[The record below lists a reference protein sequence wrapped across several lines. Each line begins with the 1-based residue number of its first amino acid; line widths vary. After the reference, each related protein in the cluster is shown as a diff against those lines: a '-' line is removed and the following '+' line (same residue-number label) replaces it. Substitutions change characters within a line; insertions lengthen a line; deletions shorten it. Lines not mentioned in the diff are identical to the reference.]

1 MPASK
6 KPTTS
11 RLAEPPALDDM
22 PLGSVLPP
30 LEETTR
36 EEIQQEVQ
44 ELMSPTGAF
53 DADVLVIGSGPGGY
67 VCAIRAAQLG
77 GRVICVE
84 RKPSEWGGVC
94 LNWGCIPTK
103 AMIASVERLQ
113 HVKHA
118 DRLGVTVGGEVG
130 VDFAKLMARKEKV
143 VTTLRGGVQTLLK
156 SNHVKMAVGWGR
168 LTGPNSVEVT
178 AEDGAKQTFTAR
190 SIIVATGSQPLIPP
204 IPGLEGEGIW
214 TSDNAVSAAK
224 IPKRMLLIGAGAV
237 GLEFAYVFNGLGSE
251 CTVVEIMPEIL
262 PAADS
267 DSAAELRKAL
277 TRQGIKFLL
286 DTKVTKVER
295 KGKALLVAAE
305 GSKGAQSVECDV
317 VLVGAGRRP
326 VMKDLGLEEIGV
338 AVEKNRIPVD
348 DFLRTNIPSVFA
360 IGDVTGKLLLAHL
373 ASHQGIV
380 AAENAMGH
388 EVKMD
393 YRAVPSPVFTEP
405 EFSSVGMSEKEARE
419 AGYDVITGKFPFRP
433 LGKSMA
439 IDAQDGMVKV
449 VAERKYG
456 EVLGVHIVG
465 PHASDLIHQAVMAL
479 KLEATVDELI
489 SMIHAHPTLAE
500 AVLEAAL
507 DVKGEAIHKVRS

>member
-1 MPASK
+1 MSGSK
-6 KPTTS
+6 KRS
-11 RLAEPPALDDM
+11 AARLAEPPTLEDL

-30 LEETTR
+30 LEETSR
-36 EEIQQEVQ
+36 EELQQEVQ

-53 DADVLVIGSGPGGY
+53 DADVIVIGSGPGGY

-84 RKPSEWGGVC
+84 RKASEWGGVC

-118 DRLGVTVGGEVG
+118 DRMGVTVGGEVG
-130 VDFAKLMARKEKV
+130 FDYGKIMARKEKV
-143 VTTLRGGVQTLLK
+143 VSTLRGGVQSLLK
-156 SNHVKMAVGWGR
+156 SNHVNMVLGRGR
-168 LTGPNSVEVT
+168 LTGPNTVEVT
-178 AEDGAKQTFTAR
+178 AEDGTKKTFSGR
-190 SIIVATGSQPLIPP
+190 NIILATGSQPFIPP
-204 IPGLEGEGIW
+204 IPGLEGDGIW
-214 TSDNAVSAAK
+214 TSDNAVSAASV
-224 IPKRMLLIGAGAV
+224 PRRMLLIGAGAV
-237 GLEFAYVFNGLGSE
+237 GLEFAYVFNGLGTH
-251 CTVVEIMPEIL
+251 CTVVEIMPEII

-267 DSAAELRKAL
+267 DATAELRKAL
-277 TRQGIKFLL
+277 TRQGIKFIL
-286 DTKVTKVER
+286 DSKVTKVER
-295 KGKALLVAAE
+295 KAKTLIVTVE
-305 GSKGAQSVECDV
+305 GAKGTEKIECEV
-317 VLVGAGRRP
+317 ILVGAGRRP
-326 VMKDLGLEEIGV
+326 VMNDLGLEAVGV
-338 AVEKNRIPVD
+338 QVEKNRIPVD
-348 DFLRTNIPSVFA
+348 EYLRTNIPSVYA

-388 EVKMD
+388 EAKMD

-405 EFSSVGMSEKEARE
+405 EFSSVGLSEKEARE

-439 IDAQDGMVKV
+439 IDAQEGLVKV

-465 PHASDLIHQAVMAL
+465 PHASDLIHEAVMAL

-489 SMIHAHPTLAE
+489 TMIHAHPTLAE
-500 AVLEAAL
+500 AILEAAL